1 MKKKSFI
8 EMLTGGGEV
17 AEDVVEVNETDAN
30 QMKFYI
36 LEPRA
41 PSEKREV
48 INHLLNGQ
56 IIAVS
61 LSRLGPDKAMRV
73 FDYIDGAV
81 YAIGGNIRQLPDGVI
96 ICTPKAIPV
105 EGTLKPTDNEEIE
118 IIEEDE

>member
-17 AEDVVEVNETDAN
+17 AEEAIETNGIDPN
-30 QMKFYI
+30 QKRFYI

-96 ICTPKAIPV
+96 ICTPKDIPV
-105 EGTLKPTDNEEIE
+105 EGTLKPNDNNET
-118 IIEEDE
+118 IEEDE